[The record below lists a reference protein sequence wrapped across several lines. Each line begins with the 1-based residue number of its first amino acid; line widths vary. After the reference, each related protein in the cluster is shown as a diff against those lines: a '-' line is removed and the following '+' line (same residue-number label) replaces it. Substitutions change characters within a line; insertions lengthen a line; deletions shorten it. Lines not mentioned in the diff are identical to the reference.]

1 MVNMGFI
8 SLCYLSLFIFFLV
21 FKFTHSNHPDNLS
34 FLFCLHIYDNKNR
47 TKTLKNKIK
56 KKNTNKEPLSA
67 GVSFDLFIGPH
78 IMYVI

>member
-8 SLCYLSLFIFFLV
+8 SLCYLCSYFFLV
-21 FKFTHSNHPDNLS
+21 FKFTHSNHPDNIS

-47 TKTLKNKIK
+47 TKTLKKNNKK
-56 KKNTNKEPLSA
+56 PQTKNLSA